1 LRTRDKGQGTLLRS
15 LSFEGQGT
23 KDFKTLRQQDVK
35 ISRLVNF
42 ERSRSH
48 ARSEFT
54 GELEARKK
62 DDPSSRPFTNSK
74 I

>member
-1 LRTRDKGQGTLLRS
+1 M
-15 LSFEGQGT
+15 
-23 KDFKTLRQQDVK
+23 K
-35 ISRLVNF
+35 ISRLVNYF

-54 GELEARKK
+54 GELEALVLRAIANSKHGCWGTRSTVAEELEARKK